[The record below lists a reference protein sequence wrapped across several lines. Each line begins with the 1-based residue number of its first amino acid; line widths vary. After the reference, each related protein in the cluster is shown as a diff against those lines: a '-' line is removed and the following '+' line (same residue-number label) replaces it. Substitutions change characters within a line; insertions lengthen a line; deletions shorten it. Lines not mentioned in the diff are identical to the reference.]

1 MRRTLLLLILFTIL
15 SGCNLGR
22 EDDSPTN
29 TPDAATLDPGSR
41 PEVTILSP
49 EDGDE
54 FLVDEP
60 IIISVAVSGS
70 NNITRVQLNANDE
83 TRVVAPESPDEDQYL
98 LDYTPREDGR
108 LDLTVIASSGVLQS
122 EPETIT
128 VFVRQNQR
136 QITATSSGGTNI
148 NPNDPT
154 CRVLVNV
161 GLNFRRGPSV
171 DFEVIRVLAPGE
183 VIPIVGRL
191 GDNSWWQLSS
201 GTSIGWVDARFVT
214 TYGNCTG
221 IAAVAPPATATP
233 PSSATPIP
241 TATSVVPTNTPIPT
255 ATPQPSDTPA
265 PIMVYV
271 TGAVNQ
277 PEITVSVP
285 FGSRVSDVLA
295 ASGGVRDDADMTRV
309 NLAAVVRDGDQIHV
323 FSVSDSR
330 VNNSPVP
337 THPGGKMIFINSATL
352 EELDT
357 LPGIGPTIAGRII
370 MGRFAI
376 YKTLIM

>member
-1 MRRTLLLLILFTIL
+1 MANQSNQARPLTTIAAFSIVIVMIIFASILLLL
-15 SGCNLGR
+15 
-22 EDDSPTN
+22 
-29 TPDAATLDPGSR
+29 SR
-41 PEVTILSP
+41 PQPVQ
-49 EDGDE
+49 
-54 FLVDEP
+54 
-60 IIISVAVSGS
+60 IIV
-70 NNITRVQLNANDE
+70 
-83 TRVVAPESPDEDQYL
+83 
-98 LDYTPREDGR
+98 
-108 LDLTVIASSGVLQS
+108 
-122 EPETIT
+122 
-128 VFVRQNQR
+128 
-136 QITATSSGGTNI
+136 
-148 NPNDPT
+148 NP
-154 CRVLVNV
+154 
-161 GLNFRRGPSV
+161 
-171 DFEVIRVLAPGE
+171 
-183 VIPIVGRL
+183 
-191 GDNSWWQLSS
+191 
-201 GTSIGWVDARFVT
+201 
-214 TYGNCTG
+214 
-221 IAAVAPPATATP
+221 
-233 PSSATPIP
+233 
-241 TATSVVPTNTPIPT
+241 PIPT

-370 MGRFAI
+370 TYRQANGPFRNLQDLDNVSGIGPAI
-376 YKTLIM
+376 LEDLEGLISFE